1 MAHQNYGLGCGNERV
16 IAPDNPRDGDLD
28 RVAVVGARD
37 LDSDAVL
44 GGFSG
49 ISGQLMDFG
58 WPDRSSQ
65 TLSPRAA

>member
-1 MAHQNYGLGCGNERV
+1 MAHQNYGLGDGNECA
-16 IAPDNPRDGDLD
+16 IAPDNPRDGDVD

-37 LDSDAVL
+37 RDSDAVL

-58 WPDRSSQ
+58 WPDRSS
-65 TLSPRAA
+65 

>member
-1 MAHQNYGLGCGNERV
+1 MAHQNYGLGDGNEFA
-16 IAPDNPRDGDLD
+16 IAPDNPRDGDVD

-37 LDSDAVL
+37 RDSDAVL

-58 WPDRSSQ
+58 WPDRSS
-65 TLSPRAA
+65 